1 MSLMQQCL
9 DCISAIGASTAE
21 WREILG
27 VRHWLQAP
35 VLPEPQGFSL
45 PSSKRKGCGRRL
57 PRADADLAV
66 GVVGAQQRLPR
77 SFLSPVPVLPTSANT
92 NRRGS
97 LCADHSPVVFLLCHK
112 SSLILMNRALQ
123 QGHRGKLL
131 ASAAANRMRL
141 VA

>member
-45 PSSKRKGCGRRL
+45 PSSKGRDAGGDCLARCRPCGRRS
-57 PRADADLAV
+57 
-66 GVVGAQQRLPR
+66 GAQQRLPR
-77 SFLSPVPVLPTSANT
+77 SFLSPVPVLPTSAN
-92 NRRGS
+92 
-97 LCADHSPVVFLLCHK
+97 
-112 SSLILMNRALQ
+112 
-123 QGHRGKLL
+123 
-131 ASAAANRMRL
+131 L
-141 VA
+141 VAEAVYALTTHRSYSYCVITPA

>member
-1 MSLMQQCL
+1 
-9 DCISAIGASTAE
+9 
-21 WREILG
+21 
-27 VRHWLQAP
+27 QAP

-77 SFLSPVPVLPTSANT
+77 SFLSPVPVLPTSANP

-97 LCADHSPVVFLLCHK
+97 LCADHSPVVLPARRLPRASGRFRNV
-112 SSLILMNRALQ
+112 SSSPRDCTCSARITVMTRPRRVEQDERTYIEQTNSCQALF
-123 QGHRGKLL
+123 
-131 ASAAANRMRL
+131 
-141 VA
+141 